1 MKVLNNDTI
10 KHNVNSYMALLTN
23 FFINKLSN
31 HVRCS
36 GVNKKKRVLL
46 YQYVKFEE
54 LRPCM
59 LIL

>member
-36 GVNKKKRVLL
+36 GVNLKKKGFTVS
-46 YQYVKFEE
+46 VCE
-54 LRPCM
+54 
-59 LIL
+59 I